1 MLSIKR
7 QTIMAAVLFVI
18 GGGLLS
24 QTQAVNA
31 ASNHSSEN
39 TTYGST
45 TTKVSPFKIV
55 VKKEVH
61 SFKTADFTKSN
72 LTGINHPSKQLVV
85 TGTQKSSTG
94 ALQYQLDD
102 GTFIT
107 SDPDYVTRQFY
118 ASLPKSKRI
127 IVTDTIGINSYQSP
141 TLKNKMKH
149 FQFHQSLKVSKI
161 KKFNNGNITYRL
173 ASGGYVTASKLFVK
187 AM

>member
-1 MLSIKR
+1 MLTVKH
-7 QTIMAAVLFVI
+7 QAIMAAA
-18 GGGLLS
+18 LLIISGSLLAQS
-24 QTQAVNA
+24 QPANA
-31 ASNHSSEN
+31 ASSQN
-39 TTYGST
+39 TAYGSA
-45 TTKVSPFKIV
+45 TTKVSPFKII

-61 SFKTADFTKSN
+61 SFKTTDFTAEN

-94 ALQYQLDD
+94 ALRYQLDD

-141 TLKNKMKH
+141 TLKNKMNH

-161 KKFNNGNITYRL
+161 KKFNNGNIAYRL

>member
-1 MLSIKR
+1 MLTVKH
-7 QTIMAAVLFVI
+7 QAIMAAALLI
-18 GGGLLS
+18 ISGGLLAQS
-24 QTQAVNA
+24 QPANA
-31 ASNHSSEN
+31 ASSQN
-39 TTYGST
+39 TAYGSA
-45 TTKVSPFKIV
+45 TTKVSPFKII

-61 SFKTADFTKSN
+61 SFKTTDFTAEN

-85 TGTQKSSTG
+85 TGTQKSSTD
-94 ALQYQLDD
+94 ALRYQLDD
-102 GTFIT
+102 GT
-107 SDPDYVTRQFY
+107 DYVTRQFY

-141 TLKNKMKH
+141 TLKNKMNH

-161 KKFNNGNITYRL
+161 KKFNNGNIAYRL